1 MANQAVLPDSRVLD
15 SHAPKVPINP
25 SMYAEN
31 RFKMLTRSQ
40 PETAQQLL
48 QEAQQDV
55 NTRWLLYQ
63 YLAARPQRS
72 QP

>member
-1 MANQAVLPDSRVLD
+1 
-15 SHAPKVPINP
+15 
-25 SMYAEN
+25 
-31 RFKMLTRSQ
+31 MLTRSQ